1 MHKQNWAS
9 FLYIIHKNQL
19 KMVHILKHRV
29 ENRKFLEENTGGTFL
44 TQEFDNDLG
53 SDFLD
58 STTKAK
64 TTKQN

>member
-1 MHKQNWAS
+1 
-9 FLYIIHKNQL
+9 
-19 KMVHILKHRV
+19 MVHILKHRV